1 MSNLNAEQKDL
12 CNKTEGF
19 VIVDAGPGT
28 GKTFSIVDRYI
39 NILKKN
45 IDPLKVLMLTFTR
58 NAAEEMKT
66 RTTDRITTLLKSG
79 DNGILA
85 NALKNLK
92 VSTIDSFCLDIVQ
105 NSPETIR
112 DFFEPDDDNIILS
125 RSAAMIENE
134 TLNKQY
140 FMDYY
145 SHFIRDRGDQYV
157 TDENDVPAALGE
169 DAGDL
174 FDIIGMMMARGIIP
188 KKKGWYGY
196 AKDLLV
202 GKPKKLMET
211 MSENRDRITERLG
224 KILDSDWYN
233 VTDLAADYDLDD
245 VIQRAANDDRELL
258 IKFVHDL
265 YYGYIVQSIRD
276 NRLTFGLCE
285 LFAYIVLLNDD
296 HSRKMHSVSYLTI
309 DEFQDTNELQMK
321 ICLMVLDSPNMCV
334 VGDWKQGIFGFR
346 FVSIDNIQN
355 FGPYIEKYMEE
366 LSENGIKFTFGYS
379 EPYPINFRE
388 NYRSS
393 QKILDLG
400 FESLDILLEGEK
412 KPDRKPVT
420 LTPVN
425 QKFIGDMTKFRCI
438 KGRNGPDEIGQ
449 VVDQIAEYVN
459 SGDYPVVEVY
469 EEDGEFKSEIRDM
482 GFGDIAVLCKS
493 NEKCKAIAD
502 ECERKHIPA
511 VLQDDV
517 QIMSTREGIL
527 TLAWLRF
534 INDDVD
540 KRGLV
545 TILTEEGYPYSEIQR
560 IVDSGG
566 KEIPDDI
573 KAQYSKLRGK
583 MKRHN
588 DLITSIFEYYK
599 INNEYAQ
606 AIISVIADTYGDS
619 LITISDIIRL
629 IEDDISAGTKY
640 SVDAIFDRTA
650 VTIQTLHKSKG
661 LEYPA
666 VIIAGVNN
674 NSLPKVRPKKKS
686 FIFNDLTG
694 IRTTNSFLH
703 TEKDGK
709 DYNLVLESW
718 KTAVVLAGMPIDFS
732 EERRLLFVGMTRAKQ
747 YLAMSGGYST
757 SEYFKH
763 YAAKHPPEVPEPSP
777 VNHSSDDSLAHT
789 PAIAPYTKNRMSI
802 SVHDLMSVLP
812 EPDGAEKKK
821 GKGQEYGEMVHQK
834 AYLYLKWKR
843 YDESVEEMKVIRELI
858 DSLQGAE
865 LSGEIRCV
873 LPVDDVSIKGTI
885 DLIAE
890 FDDRIEIHDYKTD
903 PTTAYL
909 DRYMLQLS
917 VYAAAA
923 ASRGKKVKC
932 YLHFVTIGEKKVFD
946 PYPMDYIRKCVDDY
960 KEWLKRPL

>member
-1 MSNLNAEQKDL
+1 MSNLNDKQKEL
-12 CNKTEGF
+12 CEAIDGF
-19 VIVDAGPGT
+19 IVVDAGPGT
-28 GKTFSIVDRYI
+28 GKTHTIVDRYV
-39 NILKKN
+39 NILKMN

-58 NAAEEMKT
+58 NAADEMKT
-66 RTTDRITTLLKSG
+66 RTTDKITTLMNSG
-79 DNGILA
+79 DNGVLA
-85 NALKNLK
+85 YALKNLR

-105 NSPETIR
+105 NSPETVR
-112 DFFEPDDDNIILS
+112 DFFDPDDKNIILS
-125 RSAAMIENE
+125 RSAAMIDSE

-140 FMDYY
+140 FMNYY
-145 SHFIRDRGDQYV
+145 SRFIRERGELYV
-157 TDENDVPAALGE
+157 TVDNDIPATLGV
-169 DAGDL
+169 DASDL
-174 FDIIGMMMARGIIP
+174 FDVIGKMMSRGIIP
-188 KKKGWYGY
+188 KKNGWYGY

-202 GKPKKLMET
+202 GDTKKLAQI
-211 MSENRDRITERLG
+211 MSKNRDRIAVKLD
-224 KILDSDWYN
+224 KIFETNGYN
-233 VTDLAADYDLDD
+233 TTDLSQDYDMDD
-245 VIQRAANDDRELL
+245 VIDRAANEDREML
-258 IKFVHDL
+258 IKFIHDL
-265 YYGYIVQSIRD
+265 YYGYIIQSIRD

-285 LFAYIVLLNDD
+285 LFAYIVLLNDP

-346 FVSIDNIQN
+346 FVSIDNILN
-355 FGPYIEKYMEE
+355 FGKNIKQYMGE
-366 LSENGIKFTFGYS
+366 LSDAGIEFSFRYS
-379 EPYPINFRE
+379 EPKPINFKN

-400 FESLDILLEGEK
+400 FDSLDILLEGEEK
-412 KPDRKPVT
+412 SDLEPVK
-420 LTPVN
+420 LTPMN
-425 QKFIGDMTKFRCI
+425 QKFIGEMTKFRCI
-438 KGRNGPDEIGQ
+438 KGNGTADENTQ
-449 VVDQIAEYVN
+449 VVDQISEYVK
-459 SGDYPVVEVY
+459 SGNYPVVEVY
-469 EEDGEFKSEIRDM
+469 EEDGIFKSRTREMR
-482 GFGDIAVLCKS
+482 FGDIAVLCKS
-493 NEKCKAIAD
+493 NNKCKEIAD
-502 ECERKHIPA
+502 ECAKRNIPA

-545 TILTEEGYPYSEIQR
+545 TILTEQGYSYSEIEK
-560 IVDSGG
+560 IVKSEG
-566 KEIPDDI
+566 KLVPNAIRE
-573 KAQYSKLRGK
+573 QYSKLRTK
-583 MKRHN
+583 MKRPN
-588 DLITSIFEYYK
+588 DLITSILEYYGL
-599 INNEYAQ
+599 NNEYAQ
-606 AIISVIADTYGDS
+606 AIISVISSTYGDS

-629 IEDDISAGTKY
+629 MEDDIKAGTKY
-640 SVDAIFDRTA
+640 PVDAIFNNTA

-666 VIIAGVNN
+666 VIIAGFNG
-674 NSLPKVRPKKKS
+674 NSFPKTNLKKKS
-686 FIFNDLTG
+686 LLFNDLTG

-703 TEKDGK
+703 SEHDGK
-709 DYNLVLESW
+709 KYDMVLESW
-718 KTAVVLAGMPIDFS
+718 KTLAVTSGMPIDFS

-747 YLAMSGGYST
+747 YLALSTGWRPTVFFTHYSET
-757 SEYFKH
+757 
-763 YAAKHPPEVPEPSP
+763 HPPEVPTPFEITPSDNESSIDVP
-777 VNHSSDDSLAHT
+777 V
-789 PAIAPYTKNRMSI
+789 IAPYTKNRMSI
-802 SVHDLMSVLP
+802 SVHDLMSILP

-834 AYLYLKWKR
+834 AYLYLKWKK
-843 YDESVEEMKVIRELI
+843 YDESVEEMKTIRELI

-885 DLIAE
+885 DLMAE

-923 ASRGKKVKC
+923 TSKGKKVRC
-932 YLHFVTIGEKKVFD
+932 YLHFVTIGEKKDFE
-946 PYPMDYIRKCVDDY
+946 PYSMDYIRECVINY
-960 KEWLKRPL
+960 KEWLKKPM